1 MASSPQS
8 SLTPLQQALLSG
20 FFARERR
27 FFLTGGGALA
37 GYYFGH
43 RTTED
48 IDLFT
53 PPGPTLEEAS
63 QVLQEAASEA
73 GATLEPQRTF
83 PEFRRLLARRGD
95 ETCIVDLVIDRAPI
109 IDDDKPVRD
118 GVRVD
123 SLREIAANKL
133 CAVIGRAEIKD
144 LVDLQVLLTH
154 GIELGA
160 AVLDAE
166 KKDAGADPATIAWV
180 VSQIKIGPDAL
191 LPGNADPIELDRFRT
206 ELVER
211 LQVLA
216 YERTGR
222 TRD

>member
-191 LPGNADPIELDRFRT
+191 LPGNADPIELDSFRT
-206 ELVER
+206 ELVGGE
-211 LQVLA
+211 QVLD
-216 YERTGR
+216 R
-222 TRD
+222 

>member
-1 MASSPQS
+1 MHWLGTTSDTEPRKTSTFSP
-8 SLTPLQQALLSG
+8 LPAPHWRRP
-20 FFARERR
+20 ARCCRKLRQKPAQRWNRSEPSRS
-27 FFLTGGGALA
+27 FGA
-37 GYYFGH
+37 
-43 RTTED
+43 
-48 IDLFT
+48 
-53 PPGPTLEEAS
+53 
-63 QVLQEAASEA
+63 
-73 GATLEPQRTF
+73 
-83 PEFRRLLARRGD
+83 LARRGD

>member
-1 MASSPQS
+1 MASSPRS
-8 SLTPLQQALLSG
+8 SLTALQAALLSG
-20 FFARERR
+20 FFAREQR

-53 PPGPTLEEAS
+53 PPGPELEEATRAMR
-63 QVLQEAASEA
+63 EAASEA

-95 ETCIVDLVIDRAPI
+95 ETCIVDLVIDRAPV
-109 IDDDKPVRD
+109 IDEDKPVRD
-118 GVRVD
+118 GVRID

-144 LVDLQVLLTH
+144 LVDLEVLLRH
-154 GIELGA
+154 GIDLRG

-166 KKDAGADPATIAWV
+166 TKDAGADPATIAWV
-180 VSQIKIGPDAL
+180 VSQIKIGPGAL
-191 LPGNADPIELDRFRT
+191 LPGSTDPAALERFRA
-206 ELVER
+206 ELVDR
-211 LQVLA
+211 LQALA
-216 YERTGR
+216 FERTGR
-222 TRD
+222 TQD